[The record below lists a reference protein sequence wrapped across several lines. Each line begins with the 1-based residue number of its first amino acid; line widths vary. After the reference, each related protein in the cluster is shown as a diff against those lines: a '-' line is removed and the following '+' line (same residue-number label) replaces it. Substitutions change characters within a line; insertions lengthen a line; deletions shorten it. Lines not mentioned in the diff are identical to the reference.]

1 MLNSS
6 PTVTIGAVY
15 VDGHYGKVYALNAGS

>member
-6 PTVTIGAVY
+6 PTVADGAVY
-15 VDGHYGKVYALNAGS
+15 AGGHDGKVYALNAGS

>member
-6 PTVTIGAVY
+6 LSVAGDAVY
-15 VDGHYGKVYALNAGS
+15 VDGHRGKVYALNAGW

>member
-6 PTVTIGAVY
+6 PAVADGAVY
-15 VDGHYGKVYALNAGS
+15 ADGHYGEVYALNAGS

>member
-6 PTVTIGAVY
+6 PAVADGAVY
-15 VDGHYGKVYALNAGS
+15 VGGHYGKVNAGS

>member
-6 PTVTIGAVY
+6 PAVAGGAVY
-15 VDGHYGKVYALNAGS
+15 VDGHYGKAYALNAES

>member
-6 PTVTIGAVY
+6 PAVAGGAVY
-15 VDGHYGKVYALNAGS
+15 VGGHYGKVYALNAGS